1 ILSMYCDEGKT
12 DCAPFHIQLAEKVVV
27 WKRPVE
33 NPNLMAAAEWPREH
47 AKSVHV
53 NIGIPLW
60 MIAHGKLNGMILM
73 GKNEPDACN
82 LLADV
87 QAQLQFNELFAHYFG
102 TQYNAGSWADG
113 EFTTRGGIRF
123 LAIGRDQSPRG
134 ARKG

>member
-1 ILSMYCDEGKT
+1 KKLNETAAEKAEIKKKLLKDYNFFFKTILSMYCDEGKT

-87 QAQLQFNELFAHYFG
+87 QAQLQFNELF
-102 TQYNAGSWADG
+102 
-113 EFTTRGGIRF
+113 
-123 LAIGRDQSPRG
+123 
-134 ARKG
+134 